1 MEKYCGKVEIEQ
13 GFAVGFGCGKVI
25 WCYYRFE
32 MWLVVV
38 WWVCER
44 SFFSQCVKRSPIEKP
59 ENKGFYC
66 SFFYRERQKIHIS
79 RYGVIIW
86 APGRETATQTEP
98 GRGGRQNSIAS
109 DPVL

>member
-13 GFAVGFGCGKVI
+13 GFAVEFGCGKVGLD
-25 WCYYRFE
+25 YYRFE

-44 SFFSQCVKRSPIEKP
+44 SFCSQCVKRSPIEKP
-59 ENKGFYC
+59 ENNGFYYG
-66 SFFYRERQKIHIS
+66 FLYGERQKIHIY
-79 RYGVIIW
+79 RYCVIIW

-98 GRGGRQNSIAS
+98 GREERKNSIDFHS
-109 DPVL
+109 VI